1 MSSPQRDVFFW
12 NGKRCDF
19 SLVSDRLLPTLAAL
33 MPGLITNAL
42 DFLRQNDLR
51 TIIARM
57 NARDTHPVIQ
67 FLKYVICGLGATIVH
82 HGLFFILS
90 YTVIP
95 AGDGMIVDGLPIT
108 DELRKMNGY
117 LNNTI
122 AFLPSM
128 VFAYITNVMWVFTP
142 GRHSRFVEF
151 LLFFIIGTVAFAGGL
166 FGGPWLIGQFGIPTW
181 TSQIGFLFTSFAV
194 NFFCRKFFIF
204 KG

>member
-1 MSSPQRDVFFW
+1 MKLTTQQPLGPAPLQ
-12 NGKRCDF
+12 
-19 SLVSDRLLPTLAAL
+19 LAAMIDIMLVLL
-33 MPGLITNAL
+33 M
-42 DFLRQNDLR
+42 
-51 TIIARM
+51 
-57 NARDTHPVIQ
+57 
-67 FLKYVICGLGATIVH
+67 
-82 HGLFFILS
+82 FFILS

-95 AGDGMIVDGLPIT
+95 AGDGMMVNGQPIT

-128 VFAYITNVMWVFTP
+128 LFAYFTNVLWVFTS
-142 GRHSRFVEF
+142 GRHSKWMELV
-151 LLFFIIGTVAFAGGL
+151 LFFAIGSVAFAGGL

>member
-1 MSSPQRDVFFW
+1 
-12 NGKRCDF
+12 
-19 SLVSDRLLPTLAAL
+19 

-57 NARDTHPVIQ
+57 NARGTHPFIQ
-67 FLKYVICGLGATIVH
+67 FLKYAICGVGATIVH

-95 AGDGMIVDGLPIT
+95 AGDGMTVNGAPIT
-108 DELRKMNGY
+108 PDLRYTNGMI
-117 LNNTI
+117 NNGI
-122 AFLPSM
+122 AFIPSM
-128 VFAYITNVMWVFTP
+128 LFAYFTNVLWVFTP
-142 GRHSRFVEF
+142 GRHSRFMEF
-151 LLFFIIGTVAFAGGL
+151 LLFFVIGTVAFLAGL
-166 FGGPWLIGQFGIPTW
+166 FGGPMLIKWFGIPTW
-181 TSQIGFLFTSFAV
+181 MSQITFLFTSFAV

>member
-1 MSSPQRDVFFW
+1 MAGF
-12 NGKRCDF
+12 
-19 SLVSDRLLPTLAAL
+19 
-33 MPGLITNAL
+33 ITDTL
-42 DFLRQNDLR
+42 DFIRQNDLR

-67 FLKYVICGLGATIVH
+67 FLKYVVCGLGATVIH

-95 AGDGMIVDGLPIT
+95 AGDGMMVNGQPIT
-108 DELRKMNGY
+108 DEMRKMNGY
-117 LNNTI
+117 LNNAI
-122 AFLPSM
+122 AFGPSLL
-128 VFAYITNVMWVFTP
+128 FAYITNVLWVFTP
-142 GRHSRFVEF
+142 GRHSKLVEF
-151 LLFFIIGTVAFAGGL
+151 LLFAGIGTVAFAGGL

-181 TSQIGFLFTSFAV
+181 ASQIGFLFTSFAV